1 MQNLVSI
8 TPFDALVDGA
18 KKTVNAILFT
28 NFKGYDFSGLFGGN
42 VEYAVGNFDGENFT
56 PLSNGE
62 CGLPIEIVSNWG
74 SDDSVIFDY
83 VIEQKGFVK
92 A

>member
-18 KKTVNAILFT
+18 KQTVNAILFT
-28 NFKGYDFSGLFGGN
+28 NFKGYDFSSNSGGSI
-42 VEYAVGNFDGENFT
+42 EYAVGFDNDITFY

-62 CGLPIEIVSNWG
+62 CQIPYEIVSNWG

-83 VIEQKGFVK
+83 VIYKKGFVK

>member
-1 MQNLVSI
+1 MENI
-8 TPFDALVDGA
+8 IKIEAFTALVNGEQ
-18 KKTVNAILFT
+18 KTVNAIRIT
-28 NFKGYDFSGLFGGN
+28 NFKGYDFSGNNGGE
-42 VEYAVGNFDGENFT
+42 VEYAVGNFDGEDFT

-62 CGLPIEIVSNWG
+62 CGVPIEIVANWG